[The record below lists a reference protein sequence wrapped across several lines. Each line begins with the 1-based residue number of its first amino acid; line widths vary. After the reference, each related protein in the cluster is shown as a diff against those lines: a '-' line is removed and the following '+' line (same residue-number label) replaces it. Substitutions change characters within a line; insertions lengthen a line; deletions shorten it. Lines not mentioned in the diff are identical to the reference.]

1 MELRVNE
8 VAIPEKID
16 FNYEE
21 LKAELISK
29 VSFYE
34 TLVYTDDQIK
44 DAKADKANLN
54 KLKKALNDERIRK
67 EKEYMQPFNVFKA
80 QINEII
86 GIIDKPIAVIDE
98 QVKAYDE
105 KRKAEKQKAIE
116 DLFSQIGFQNFV
128 TLEKIWDPKW
138 LNASVSMKSIEDQM
152 KSRMY
157 EIGNGVLT
165 LSQLPEF
172 GFEATEVFKETLDIN
187 KAISE
192 AKRMSEIA
200 KAKAEAEARRKAEE
214 ESRKAAEEARRKA
227 EEERKAQEKVAE
239 EQRAAMAKA
248 MTPPEEVQ
256 PTPVQESQP
265 EPQKMVVK
273 FEVELTT
280 EDATALREFF
290 QSRNITF
297 RAIRS
302 FGSKTYQ
309 TFLDKFKNVPYKLV
323 ATATP
328 SPNKYK
334 ELIHY
339 AGYLEVMDT
348 GQALTRF
355 FQRDSTKANNL
366 TLYPN
371 MEDEFWL
378 WVSSWA
384 LFITKPSDINPDYSD
399 DGYVL
404 PPLDVRWHEI
414 PIHYGDSVDRDG
426 QMELFTQASTGLK
439 EAAKIKRES
448 IDARVEKMKEIVDSS
463 PEDHFILW
471 HDQEAER
478 HAIKK
483 ALPETVDIY
492 GSMDYDLREQRVI
505 DFSNGK
511 TRLFA
516 TKKSISGSGCN
527 FQRFCHREIFVGID
541 YEFNDFIQAVH
552 TLMIRL
558 QSPRMSTQEHSGR

>member
-21 LKAELISK
+21 LKAELTSK

-54 KLKKALNDERIRK
+54 KLKKALNDERIRR

-98 QVKAYDE
+98 QVKAFDE

-116 DLFSQIGFQNFV
+116 ELFAGIGFQNFV

-152 KSRMY
+152 RSKMY

-214 ESRKAAEEARRKA
+214 EARKAAEEARKA
-227 EEERKAQEKVAE
+227 EEERKAQERAAE
-239 EQRAAMAKA
+239 EQRLAMAQA
-248 MTPPEEVQ
+248 MTLPEEVQ

-297 RAIRS
+297 RAI
-302 FGSKTYQ
+302 K
-309 TFLDKFKNVPYKLV
+309 
-323 ATATP
+323 
-328 SPNKYK
+328 
-334 ELIHY
+334 
-339 AGYLEVMDT
+339 
-348 GQALTRF
+348 
-355 FQRDSTKANNL
+355 
-366 TLYPN
+366 
-371 MEDEFWL
+371 
-378 WVSSWA
+378 
-384 LFITKPSDINPDYSD
+384 
-399 DGYVL
+399 
-404 PPLDVRWHEI
+404 
-414 PIHYGDSVDRDG
+414 
-426 QMELFTQASTGLK
+426 
-439 EAAKIKRES
+439 
-448 IDARVEKMKEIVDSS
+448 
-463 PEDHFILW
+463 
-471 HDQEAER
+471 
-478 HAIKK
+478 
-483 ALPETVDIY
+483 
-492 GSMDYDLREQRVI
+492 
-505 DFSNGK
+505 
-511 TRLFA
+511 
-516 TKKSISGSGCN
+516 
-527 FQRFCHREIFVGID
+527 
-541 YEFNDFIQAVH
+541 
-552 TLMIRL
+552 
-558 QSPRMSTQEHSGR
+558 

>member
-21 LKAELISK
+21 LKAELTSK

-54 KLKKALNDERIRK
+54 KLKRALNDERIRR

-116 DLFSQIGFQNFV
+116 VLFSQIGFQNFV

-138 LNASVSMKSIEDQM
+138 LNASTSMKSIEDQM
-152 KSRMY
+152 RSKMY

-214 ESRKAAEEARRKA
+214 EARKA
-227 EEERKAQEKVAE
+227 EEERKAQERAAE
-239 EQRAAMAKA
+239 EQRSAMAKA

-265 EPQKMVVK
+265 KPQKMVVK

-280 EDATALREFF
+280 DDAAALREFF

-297 RAIRS
+297 RAI
-302 FGSKTYQ
+302 K
-309 TFLDKFKNVPYKLV
+309 
-323 ATATP
+323 
-328 SPNKYK
+328 
-334 ELIHY
+334 
-339 AGYLEVMDT
+339 
-348 GQALTRF
+348 
-355 FQRDSTKANNL
+355 
-366 TLYPN
+366 
-371 MEDEFWL
+371 
-378 WVSSWA
+378 
-384 LFITKPSDINPDYSD
+384 
-399 DGYVL
+399 
-404 PPLDVRWHEI
+404 
-414 PIHYGDSVDRDG
+414 
-426 QMELFTQASTGLK
+426 
-439 EAAKIKRES
+439 
-448 IDARVEKMKEIVDSS
+448 
-463 PEDHFILW
+463 
-471 HDQEAER
+471 
-478 HAIKK
+478 
-483 ALPETVDIY
+483 
-492 GSMDYDLREQRVI
+492 
-505 DFSNGK
+505 
-511 TRLFA
+511 
-516 TKKSISGSGCN
+516 
-527 FQRFCHREIFVGID
+527 
-541 YEFNDFIQAVH
+541 
-552 TLMIRL
+552 
-558 QSPRMSTQEHSGR
+558 

>member
-1 MELRVNE
+1 MR
-8 VAIPEKID
+8 
-16 FNYEE
+16 
-21 LKAELISK
+21 
-29 VSFYE
+29 
-34 TLVYTDDQIK
+34 
-44 DAKADKANLN
+44 
-54 KLKKALNDERIRK
+54 
-67 EKEYMQPFNVFKA
+67 
-80 QINEII
+80 
-86 GIIDKPIAVIDE
+86 
-98 QVKAYDE
+98 

-297 RAIRS
+297 RAI
-302 FGSKTYQ
+302 K
-309 TFLDKFKNVPYKLV
+309 
-323 ATATP
+323 
-328 SPNKYK
+328 
-334 ELIHY
+334 
-339 AGYLEVMDT
+339 
-348 GQALTRF
+348 
-355 FQRDSTKANNL
+355 
-366 TLYPN
+366 
-371 MEDEFWL
+371 
-378 WVSSWA
+378 
-384 LFITKPSDINPDYSD
+384 
-399 DGYVL
+399 
-404 PPLDVRWHEI
+404 
-414 PIHYGDSVDRDG
+414 
-426 QMELFTQASTGLK
+426 
-439 EAAKIKRES
+439 
-448 IDARVEKMKEIVDSS
+448 
-463 PEDHFILW
+463 
-471 HDQEAER
+471 
-478 HAIKK
+478 
-483 ALPETVDIY
+483 
-492 GSMDYDLREQRVI
+492 
-505 DFSNGK
+505 
-511 TRLFA
+511 
-516 TKKSISGSGCN
+516 
-527 FQRFCHREIFVGID
+527 
-541 YEFNDFIQAVH
+541 
-552 TLMIRL
+552 
-558 QSPRMSTQEHSGR
+558 

>member
-21 LKAELISK
+21 LKAEFTSK

-54 KLKKALNDERIRK
+54 KLKRALNDELIRR

-116 DLFSQIGFQNFV
+116 VLFSQIGFQNFV

-152 KSRMY
+152 RSKMY

-200 KAKAEAEARRKAEE
+200 KAKAEAEA
-214 ESRKAAEEARRKA
+214 SRKA
-227 EEERKAQEKVAE
+227 EEERKAQRV
-239 EQRAAMAKA
+239 AMAQA
-248 MTPPEEVQ
+248 MTPPVQ
-256 PTPVQESQP
+256 DSQP

-297 RAIRS
+297 RAI
-302 FGSKTYQ
+302 K
-309 TFLDKFKNVPYKLV
+309 
-323 ATATP
+323 
-328 SPNKYK
+328 
-334 ELIHY
+334 
-339 AGYLEVMDT
+339 
-348 GQALTRF
+348 
-355 FQRDSTKANNL
+355 
-366 TLYPN
+366 
-371 MEDEFWL
+371 
-378 WVSSWA
+378 
-384 LFITKPSDINPDYSD
+384 
-399 DGYVL
+399 
-404 PPLDVRWHEI
+404 
-414 PIHYGDSVDRDG
+414 
-426 QMELFTQASTGLK
+426 
-439 EAAKIKRES
+439 
-448 IDARVEKMKEIVDSS
+448 
-463 PEDHFILW
+463 
-471 HDQEAER
+471 
-478 HAIKK
+478 
-483 ALPETVDIY
+483 
-492 GSMDYDLREQRVI
+492 
-505 DFSNGK
+505 
-511 TRLFA
+511 
-516 TKKSISGSGCN
+516 
-527 FQRFCHREIFVGID
+527 
-541 YEFNDFIQAVH
+541 
-552 TLMIRL
+552 
-558 QSPRMSTQEHSGR
+558 

>member
-21 LKAELISK
+21 LKAELSSK

-44 DAKADKANLN
+44 DAKADRVKLR
-54 KLKKALNDERIRK
+54 KLKDALNSERIRR
-67 EKEYMQPFNVFKA
+67 EKEYMQPFNAFKA

-98 QVKAYDE
+98 QVKAFDE

-116 DLFSQIGFQNFV
+116 DLFSQMGFQNFV

-152 KSRMY
+152 RSRMY

-214 ESRKAAEEARRKA
+214 E
-227 EEERKAQEKVAE
+227 RKAQEIKEDISKTVIVPAE
-239 EQRAAMAKA
+239 HNKQA
-248 MTPPEEVQ
+248 MTPPEDIQ
-256 PTPVQESQP
+256 PV
-265 EPQKMVVK
+265 PQKMVVK

-297 RAIRS
+297 RAI
-302 FGSKTYQ
+302 K
-309 TFLDKFKNVPYKLV
+309 
-323 ATATP
+323 
-328 SPNKYK
+328 
-334 ELIHY
+334 
-339 AGYLEVMDT
+339 
-348 GQALTRF
+348 
-355 FQRDSTKANNL
+355 
-366 TLYPN
+366 
-371 MEDEFWL
+371 
-378 WVSSWA
+378 
-384 LFITKPSDINPDYSD
+384 
-399 DGYVL
+399 
-404 PPLDVRWHEI
+404 
-414 PIHYGDSVDRDG
+414 
-426 QMELFTQASTGLK
+426 
-439 EAAKIKRES
+439 
-448 IDARVEKMKEIVDSS
+448 
-463 PEDHFILW
+463 
-471 HDQEAER
+471 
-478 HAIKK
+478 
-483 ALPETVDIY
+483 
-492 GSMDYDLREQRVI
+492 
-505 DFSNGK
+505 
-511 TRLFA
+511 
-516 TKKSISGSGCN
+516 
-527 FQRFCHREIFVGID
+527 
-541 YEFNDFIQAVH
+541 
-552 TLMIRL
+552 
-558 QSPRMSTQEHSGR
+558 

>member
-21 LKAELISK
+21 LKAELTSK

-54 KLKKALNDERIRK
+54 KLKKALNDERIRR

-116 DLFSQIGFQNFV
+116 ELFATIGFQNFV

-152 KSRMY
+152 KSKMY

-200 KAKAEAEARRKAEE
+200 KAKAEAEARRKAAEE
-214 ESRKAAEEARRKA
+214 ARKAAEEARKAAEEARRKA
-227 EEERKAQEKVAE
+227 EEERKAQE
-239 EQRAAMAKA
+239 RAAMAQA
-248 MTPPEEVQ
+248 MTPPEDAQ
-256 PTPVQESQP
+256 PAPVEESQP

-297 RAIRS
+297 RAI
-302 FGSKTYQ
+302 K
-309 TFLDKFKNVPYKLV
+309 
-323 ATATP
+323 
-328 SPNKYK
+328 
-334 ELIHY
+334 
-339 AGYLEVMDT
+339 
-348 GQALTRF
+348 
-355 FQRDSTKANNL
+355 
-366 TLYPN
+366 
-371 MEDEFWL
+371 
-378 WVSSWA
+378 
-384 LFITKPSDINPDYSD
+384 
-399 DGYVL
+399 
-404 PPLDVRWHEI
+404 
-414 PIHYGDSVDRDG
+414 
-426 QMELFTQASTGLK
+426 
-439 EAAKIKRES
+439 
-448 IDARVEKMKEIVDSS
+448 
-463 PEDHFILW
+463 
-471 HDQEAER
+471 
-478 HAIKK
+478 
-483 ALPETVDIY
+483 
-492 GSMDYDLREQRVI
+492 
-505 DFSNGK
+505 
-511 TRLFA
+511 
-516 TKKSISGSGCN
+516 
-527 FQRFCHREIFVGID
+527 
-541 YEFNDFIQAVH
+541 
-552 TLMIRL
+552 
-558 QSPRMSTQEHSGR
+558 

>member
-21 LKAELISK
+21 LKAELTSK

-54 KLKKALNDERIRK
+54 KLKRALNDERIRR

-116 DLFSQIGFQNFV
+116 VLFSQIGFQNFV

-152 KSRMY
+152 RSKMY

-200 KAKAEAEARRKAEE
+200 KAKAEAEARRKAAEE
-214 ESRKAAEEARRKA
+214 ARKAAEEARRKA
-227 EEERKAQEKVAE
+227 EEECKAQERAAE
-239 EQRAAMAKA
+239 EQRAAKA

-297 RAIRS
+297 RAI
-302 FGSKTYQ
+302 K
-309 TFLDKFKNVPYKLV
+309 
-323 ATATP
+323 
-328 SPNKYK
+328 
-334 ELIHY
+334 
-339 AGYLEVMDT
+339 
-348 GQALTRF
+348 
-355 FQRDSTKANNL
+355 
-366 TLYPN
+366 
-371 MEDEFWL
+371 
-378 WVSSWA
+378 
-384 LFITKPSDINPDYSD
+384 
-399 DGYVL
+399 
-404 PPLDVRWHEI
+404 
-414 PIHYGDSVDRDG
+414 
-426 QMELFTQASTGLK
+426 
-439 EAAKIKRES
+439 
-448 IDARVEKMKEIVDSS
+448 
-463 PEDHFILW
+463 
-471 HDQEAER
+471 
-478 HAIKK
+478 
-483 ALPETVDIY
+483 
-492 GSMDYDLREQRVI
+492 
-505 DFSNGK
+505 
-511 TRLFA
+511 
-516 TKKSISGSGCN
+516 
-527 FQRFCHREIFVGID
+527 
-541 YEFNDFIQAVH
+541 
-552 TLMIRL
+552 
-558 QSPRMSTQEHSGR
+558 